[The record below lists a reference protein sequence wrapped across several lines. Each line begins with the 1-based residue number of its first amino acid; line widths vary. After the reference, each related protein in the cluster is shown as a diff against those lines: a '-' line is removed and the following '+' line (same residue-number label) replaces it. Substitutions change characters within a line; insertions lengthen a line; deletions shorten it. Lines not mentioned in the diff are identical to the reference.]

1 MFKLRRRAVAEAAAT
16 DQPFCAMCGTNLRVD
31 ATTGRCALGHRVLP
45 ANLLPLPS
53 AVEDELTAVIVEAP
67 ESSFDETA
75 ALEVPVMD
83 EAPAAAVGEGLYEAY
98 QSADAAGRNVTW
110 DDVVAPTSKDAYGV
124 YDDYLSWDEPAG
136 GFASSLDVEAE
147 SLIDD
152 EPVAQADDQ
161 DEPVAYDT
169 PAAPAAP
176 VRRTLEPSDLLDEL
190 DDDDEEAR
198 AKRRTAGTV
207 GAAIAVTG
215 MFAGAIAI
223 LPF

>member
-1 MFKLRRRAVAEAAAT
+1 MFKLRRRAVAETAAT
-16 DQPFCAMCGTNLRVD
+16 DQPFCTMCGTTMRVD
-31 ATTGRCALGHRVLP
+31 VTTGRCALGHRVLP
-45 ANLLPLPS
+45 TNLLPVPS

-67 ESSFDETA
+67 ASSFDDTA
-75 ALEVPVMD
+75 VLEVAAPD
-83 EAPAAAVGEGLYEAY
+83 ESPAAFAGEGLYEAY

-124 YDDYLSWDEPAG
+124 YDDYLSWDEPTG
-136 GFASSLDVEAE
+136 GYASSLDVEAE
-147 SLIDD
+147 
-152 EPVAQADDQ
+152 PVAGAE
-161 DEPVAYDT
+161 DETLAYES

-190 DDDDEEAR
+190 DDDDEAR

-207 GAAIAVTG
+207 GATVAVTG
-215 MFAGAIAI
+215 MFAAAIAI